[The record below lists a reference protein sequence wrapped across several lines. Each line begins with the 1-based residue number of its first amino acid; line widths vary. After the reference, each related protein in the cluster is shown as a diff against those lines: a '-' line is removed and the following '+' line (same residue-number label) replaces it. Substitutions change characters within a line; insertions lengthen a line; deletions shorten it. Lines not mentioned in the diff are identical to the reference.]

1 MNNKVF
7 TKKVVIGDFV
17 HSQTLEGTWMISDI
31 AFNYELKVH
40 QAKIIRVGNP
50 RHAEMVDPET
60 LSMIPRSF

>member
-1 MNNKVF
+1 MNNVF

-17 HSQTLEGTWMISDI
+17 THNILEGSWMISDI
-31 AFNYELKVH
+31 AFNYELKVY

-60 LSMIPRSF
+60 LTMIPRSF

>member
-1 MNNKVF
+1 MNNVF

>member
-17 HSQTLEGTWMISDI
+17 HSQTLEGSWMISDI
-31 AFNYELKVH
+31 AFNYELGVQ
-40 QAKIIRVGNP
+40 QARILRVGNP
-50 RHAEMVDPET
+50 GLIEMVDPET